1 MLAIVNTIPFNKLMY
16 LYMGTSNFETD
27 FLYYKS
33 VLGAKLHWAFD
44 RFGAKVAAF
53 ELGEGPLLL
62 IADHITPPT
71 CMPIYEVKDLNTKVM
86 ELRNRGWK
94 EEKGPIEIPNGPCY
108 LFKDISDNVFGIFE
122 NIRPTVVED
131 SYKDTGNKFRL
142 FY

>member
-1 MLAIVNTIPFNKLMY
+1 MY

-94 EEKGPIEIPNGPCY
+94 EEKGQLKYRTDLVTY
-108 LFKDISDNVFGIFE
+108 LRILAIMSLVFLK
-122 NIRPTVVED
+122 T
-131 SYKDTGNKFRL
+131 
-142 FY
+142 